1 MFDRTNWIRPVFI
14 VAGIYD
20 AVLGIAF
27 LVGAERIFSAFAV
40 TPPNHLAYVEFP
52 ALLLLVFAAMF
63 FRIARDPAKFRDL
76 MPYGMG
82 LKLSYSALA
91 FWYQSTSDIATMWI
105 PWAWIDLVFFILF
118 LIAWRVTSEI
128 RGT

>member
-27 LVGAERIFSAFAV
+27 LVGAGRIFSAFGV

-76 MPYGMG
+76 IPYGMG